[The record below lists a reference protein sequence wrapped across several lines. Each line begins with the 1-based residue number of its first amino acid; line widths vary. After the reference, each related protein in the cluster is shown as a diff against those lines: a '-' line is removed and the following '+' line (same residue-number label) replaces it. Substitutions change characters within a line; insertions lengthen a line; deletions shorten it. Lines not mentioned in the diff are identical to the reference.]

1 MAGANSKP
9 CHRKGYL
16 TVEINQIRYFSALC
30 AERNF
35 SRAALRCGVAQ
46 PTVTIGIKA
55 LERDLGGQ
63 LFSRNHRR
71 AALTPLGEAMLPHL
85 TRAMARL
92 AHARIL
98 PRLFNQ
104 NKRPPAGR
112 TAPGTERPRVCG
124 GHSGEPPFCM
134 SLNLS
139 AAVIFPAGLN
149 RGSRSLVGPDGRP
162 KPAAIARNAR

>member
-16 TVEINQIRYFSALC
+16 TVEINQIRYFLALC

-63 LFSRNHRR
+63 LFYRNHRR

-85 TRAMARL
+85 TRAMQAIDRARAVAAL
-92 AHARIL
+92 NAEQL
-98 PRLFNQ
+98 T
-104 NKRPPAGR
+104 GR
-112 TAPGTERPRVCG
+112 DELLDRGDYST
-124 GHSGEPPFCM
+124 SYSEP
-134 SLNLS
+134 
-139 AAVIFPAGLN
+139 
-149 RGSRSLVGPDGRP
+149 
-162 KPAAIARNAR
+162 